1 MPRLEEDY
9 YLETCPKCG
18 RFNEF
23 LDETC
28 ECGQP
33 LHIFPSISYIEFDED
48 EE

>member
-1 MPRLEEDY
+1 MSRFERDY

-33 LHIFPSISYIEFDED
+33 LHIFPTISFMLDED